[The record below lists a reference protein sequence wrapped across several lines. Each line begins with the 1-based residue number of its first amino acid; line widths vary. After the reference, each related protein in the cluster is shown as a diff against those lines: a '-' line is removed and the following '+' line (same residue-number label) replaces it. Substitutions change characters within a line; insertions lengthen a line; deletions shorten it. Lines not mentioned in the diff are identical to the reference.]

1 MGELGSDHLTTSLAR
16 MERLGG
22 DFARWAQHLR
32 QHPEERGLNVPVA
45 PVRELG
51 AYYLVSVGAGPA
63 SYAHRAELKALHL
76 RWDPT
81 AREWSGVVLGSDIP
95 SLENLGLMVSVRS
108 GSVAPPSLPKGPSA
122 PGRGPVPREARGG
135 SAPRRPRDHARTSV
149 EAYLPKGERES
160 LGRLSRFTLLDITS
174 GLADDTREDDQR
186 ARAAVEAER
195 RGRVAAALAA
205 LEAHAVARA
214 QVFHDQTRCVMFC
227 ARFGVTPADIC
238 PHVEDLSARVVAPG
252 TPRDGMC
259 AWCHTWHGWTRPA
272 DVADVQEV
280 LATPADW
287 MSEVRA
293 REVAVLP
300 GSDSSWD

>member
-1 MGELGSDHLTTSLAR
+1 MGELGSDRPMTSLAR

-32 QHPEERGLNVPVA
+32 QHPEERGLNVLVD

-51 AYYLVSVGAGPA
+51 TYYLVSVGAGPA

-81 AREWSGVVLGSDIP
+81 AREWTGVVLGSDIP
-95 SLENLGLMVSVRS
+95 SLENLGLMVSVPS

-122 PGRGPVPREARGG
+122 PGRQPVPREARGG
-135 SAPRRPRDHARTSV
+135 SVPRRPRDHARTSV

-195 RGRVAAALAA
+195 RGRIAAALAA
-205 LEAHAVARA
+205 LETHAVARA

-300 GSDSSWD
+300 GSDYDDG